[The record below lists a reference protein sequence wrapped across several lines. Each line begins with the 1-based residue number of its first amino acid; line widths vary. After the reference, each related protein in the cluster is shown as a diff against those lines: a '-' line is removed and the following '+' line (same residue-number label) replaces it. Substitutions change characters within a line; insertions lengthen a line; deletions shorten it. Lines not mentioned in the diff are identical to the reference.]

1 MTWVQAALESRAE
14 GTASSVAH
22 TWGGSAVSWQKSCED
37 QDCLWPGVVV
47 VEPLGLCGHL
57 SCLLG
62 KLEYPWGL
70 SSILAS
76 GQYLTALSCH
86 LLPWGWS
93 WAPRPRR
100 ESQDSWGG
108 LLIDMQ
114 LILSWMCTETEDK
127 P

>member
-62 KLEYPWGL
+62 KLEYPWGSQQYHGLRTVFDSTFL
-70 SSILAS
+70 SSATL
-76 GQYLTALSCH
+76 
-86 LLPWGWS
+86 
-93 WAPRPRR
+93 
-100 ESQDSWGG
+100 G
-108 LLIDMQ
+108 LVMGA
-114 LILSWMCTETEDK
+114 
-127 P
+127 

>member
-1 MTWVQAALESRAE
+1 MIWVQAALETRAE

-22 TWGGSAVSWQKSCED
+22 TRGGSAVSWQKSCED

-47 VEPLGLCGHL
+47 AEPLGLCGHL

-62 KLEYPWGL
+62 KLECPRGL
-70 SSILAS
+70 SSIMAS

-114 LILSWMCTETEDK
+114 LILSWTCTETEDK
-127 P
+127 L